1 MHAGKR
7 AVMVK
12 DEAVDGALPHRKIFS
27 MLENLAPFGREF
39 IAVGLR
45 AGAPHSGAFRAV
57 EHAELNRRQI
67 GDDTHHAAEGVDFAD
82 NLALGDTANSRVA
95 AHLRDLVHIHRH
107 QQSACAESGS
117 GMGSLATGMA
127 GAYYDN
133 IKVKSHRIIT
143 YLVRKAWRG
152 LRLPPAP

>member
-1 MHAGKR
+1 MPPRASISRTIWPLAIPPTAG
-7 AVMVK
+7 
-12 DEAVDGALPHRKIFS
+12 
-27 MLENLAPFGREF
+27 
-39 IAVGLR
+39 
-45 AGAPHSGAFRAV
+45 
-57 EHAELNRRQI
+57 
-67 GDDTHHAAEGVDFAD
+67 
-82 NLALGDTANSRVA
+82 VA